1 MMKSEKTMNREMIDL
16 FRSYRENKRMLNKL
30 AAEKATENM
39 SVDYS
44 KPAVVA
50 GGGNGQENKVI
61 SILNNVDI
69 LSRKCFVVEKTI
81 EHYIGDI
88 EMQDIIRNLLLKN
101 VNVMRYAIFHNQH
114 YTTIYHLRN
123 KILRVAQRWA
133 SKYHLTQDSIGSEEG
148 ELFAIK
154 IE

>member
-1 MMKSEKTMNREMIDL
+1 MTKSEKMMNIEMIEM
-16 FRSYRENKRMLNKL
+16 FRSYRANKKKLNKM

-44 KPAVVA
+44 KPAVVT

-61 SILNNVDI
+61 AIINSEEILR
-69 LSRKCFVVEKTI
+69 RKCNVVEKTI

-101 VNVMRYAIFHNQH
+101 VNVMRYSIFHNQH
-114 YTTIYHLRN
+114 YTTVYNLRN
-123 KILRVAQRWA
+123 KILKVAIRWA
-133 SKYHLTQDSIGSEEG
+133 SKYHLTQDSIGTEDG
-148 ELFAIK
+148 DLFAIK